1 MALGQNSSGRT
12 QLIPEVHKALDNIK
26 YEIASE
32 FSIPVHQG
40 SEDYWGNIT
49 SRDCGKVGGTMV
61 KRMIAL
67 AEKELLSGKSL
78 EKF

>member
-1 MALGQNSSGRT
+1 MALGQNSSGRN
-12 QLIPEVHKALDNIK
+12 QLIPEAHSTLDNIK

-32 FSIPVHQG
+32 FSIPVYQG

-67 AEKELLSGKSL
+67 AEKELLSGKQL
-78 EKF
+78 DKI

>member
-12 QLIPEVHKALDNIK
+12 QLVPESHHTLDNIK
-26 YEIASE
+26 YEIAGE
-32 FSIPVHQG
+32 LAIPVTQG

-49 SRDCGKVGGTMV
+49 SRDCGKVGGIMV

-67 AEKELLSGKSL
+67 AEKELLSGKAL

>member
-12 QLIPEVHKALDNIK
+12 QLIPGSHHTLDNIK

-32 FSIPVHQG
+32 LNIPVHQG

-49 SRDCGKVGGTMV
+49 SKDCGKVGGTMV

-67 AEKELLSGKSL
+67 AEKELLNGKPL
-78 EKF
+78 DKI

>member
-12 QLIPEVHKALDNIK
+12 QLVPDAHHTLDNVK

-32 FSIPVHQG
+32 LNIPVHQG

-49 SRDCGKVGGTMV
+49 SRDCGKVGGVMV

-78 EKF
+78 DKI